1 MKTDLRNA
9 TRCVHKKVVKHTPQL
24 LIGLGIVG
32 MVTATVS
39 AVRATPKALQLIN
52 TEIERKDAE
61 EAAEARENGWTAR
74 QEITELK
81 PVEIVKTC
89 WRLYVPAMILG
100 SASTVCLLGANS
112 INTKRMA
119 MLTTAYKISE
129 AALLDYKN
137 AVVETI
143 GEKKEKEV
151 KEKVYEKNLTSNP
164 VENREVFIT
173 KKGDTLCYDSLSGR
187 YFRSDVEQINRV
199 INILNREMTQEMYI
213 SLNDF
218 YVELG
223 LEPIELGRV
232 LGWCSDWGLLEVEKD
247 AMLATDGTP
256 CLVIDFNIPPKYDY
270 SQIY

>member
-1 MKTDLRNA
+1 MKKTDLRNVS
-9 TRCVHKKVVKHTPQL
+9 RGFHKGVVKRTQQI
-24 LIGLGIVG
+24 LIGLGIAG
-32 MVTATVS
+32 MFATTVL
-39 AVRATPKALQLIN
+39 AVRATPKALQLKDN
-52 TEIERKDAE
+52 EIERKEAE
-61 EAAEARENGWTAR
+61 EASEAQSWSDR

-81 PVEIVKTC
+81 PMEIIKTC
-89 WRLYVPAMILG
+89 WRPYIPAMILG
-100 SASTVCLLGANS
+100 TASTICLLSANS

-119 MLTTAYKISE
+119 VLTTAYKISE

-151 KEKVYEKNLTSNP
+151 KEKVYEKKLANNP

-187 YFRSDVEQINRV
+187 YFKSDIEHINKV
-199 INILNREMTQEMYI
+199 VNILNREMVQELYV

-218 YVELG
+218 YIELG
-223 LEPIELGRV
+223 LEPIELGRT
-232 LGWCSDWGLLEVEKD
+232 LGWCPDWGLLEVEKD
-247 AMLATDGTP
+247 AMLATNGTP